1 MIRYFILFS
10 FAIMLSFPALAQEG
24 EANFALLMPE
34 TTEDVGADE
43 KANKTKEDEKP
54 ADIIK
59 DADQSEMSEDAA
71 YERRLKLSRDM
82 HKIWPVRPKIERA
95 LDKIAEQIEPQN
107 RMRFKSAMRK
117 AINFN
122 TVEQTSIESMADIF
136 TADELKAMIAFYGSK
151 EGRSVSFK
159 TDDYERALQPVLVK
173 MLDKAILDTK
183 LGQ

>member
-1 MIRYFILFS
+1 MIRYFLLFA
-10 FAIMLSFPALAQEG
+10 FAITLSFPVFAQ
-24 EANFALLMPE
+24 
-34 TTEDVGADE
+34 E
-43 KANKTKEDEKP
+43 KANFVVVAPEVSKGEIEP
-54 ADIIK
+54 ADDTVK
-59 DADQSEMSEDAA
+59 MSEDAA
-71 YERRLKLSRDM
+71 YEARLKLSRDM
-82 HKIWPVRPKIERA
+82 HEIWPVRPKIERA

-122 TVEQTSIESMADIF
+122 TVEQTSIEAMADIF
-136 TADELKAMIAFYGSK
+136 TADELKAMITFYGSK

>member
-1 MIRYFILFS
+1 MIRYFFLFTTVVV
-10 FAIMLSFPALAQEG
+10 FLSSPALAQEEGMKTALVLPLATEEQQSDG
-24 EANFALLMPE
+24 EVEA
-34 TTEDVGADE
+34 AD
-43 KANKTKEDEKP
+43 NK
-54 ADIIK
+54 DIN
-59 DADQSEMSEDAA
+59 AQDAA
-71 YERRLKLSRDM
+71 YEARLKLARDM

-95 LDKIAEQIEPQN
+95 LDRIAKQIEPQN

-136 TADELKAMIAFYGSK
+136 TAKELEAMIAFYGSK